1 MSYYDLFI
9 ESFKPTKN
17 QINQLDQYAC
27 LIKEYNQVM
36 NLTGIDEYQEV
47 YLKHFYDSMLIKPLL
62 DQLDYNNIADLGS
75 GAGLP
80 GIVLAI
86 MYPDKLIF
94 LIEPITKRANFL
106 KIVVETL
113 ALENVVVIN
122 KRMEEVEEKFD
133 IIVSRA
139 VANLNI
145 LLELSIP
152 FLNKDGYLIALKGN
166 NGKNEADLATGA
178 MGKLDCQLV
187 KIDEQQL
194 PDNQGERS
202 NLLIKKDKETNSKY
216 PRNYGQIKKSPLK

>member
-17 QINQLDQYAC
+17 QINQLDKYAH

-86 MYPDKLIF
+86 MYPDKQF
-94 LIEPITKRANFL
+94 CLIEPITKRANFL

-122 KRMEEVEEKFD
+122 KRMEEVKEKFD

-152 FLNKDGYLIALKGN
+152 FLNIGGYLIALKGN
-166 NGKNEADLATGA
+166 KGKNEADLAKGA
-178 MGKLDCQLV
+178 MEKLDCQLV

-194 PDNQGERS
+194 PDNQGERI
-202 NLLIKKDKETNSKY
+202 NLLIKKDRETNSKY

>member
-17 QINQLDQYAC
+17 QINQLDKYAL

-86 MYPDKLIF
+86 MYPDKQLF

-122 KRMEEVEEKFD
+122 KRMEEVKEKFD

-152 FLNKDGYLIALKGN
+152 FLNIGGYLIALKGN
-166 NGKNEADLATGA
+166 KGKNEADLSAGA
-178 MGKLDCQLV
+178 MEKLDCQLV

-202 NLLIKKDKETNSKY
+202 NLLIKKDRETNSKY
-216 PRNYGQIKKSPLK
+216 PRNNGQIKKSPLK

>member
-17 QINQLDQYAC
+17 QINQLDQYAS

-86 MYPDKLIF
+86 MYPDKQIF

-113 ALENVVVIN
+113 ALENVIVIN
-122 KRMEEVEEKFD
+122 KRMEEVDEKFD

-166 NGKNEADLATGA
+166 NGKNEADLAIGA
-178 MGKLDCQLV
+178 MEKLDCQLV

-202 NLLIKKDKETNSKY
+202 NLLIKKDRETNSKY

>member
-17 QINQLDQYAC
+17 QINQLDQYAS

-36 NLTGIDEYQEV
+36 NLTGIDEYQDV

-86 MYPDKLIF
+86 MYPDKQF
-94 LIEPITKRANFL
+94 YLIEPITKRANFL

>member
-17 QINQLDQYAC
+17 QINQLDQYAS
-27 LIKEYNQVM
+27 LIKKYNQVM

-47 YLKHFYDSMLIKPLL
+47 YLKHFYDSMLIKPIL

-86 MYPDKLIF
+86 MYPDKQIF

-178 MGKLDCQLV
+178 MEKLDCRLV

-194 PDNQGERS
+194 PDNQGERK
-202 NLLIKKDKETNSKY
+202 NLLIKKDRETNSKY